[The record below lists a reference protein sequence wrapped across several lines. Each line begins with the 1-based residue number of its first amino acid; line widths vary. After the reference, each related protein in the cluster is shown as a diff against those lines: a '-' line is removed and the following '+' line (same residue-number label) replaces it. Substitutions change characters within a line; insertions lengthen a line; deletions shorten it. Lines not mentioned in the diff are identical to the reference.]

1 MDSGLR
7 RNDEKGQQGKS
18 QMDWFGNKQ
27 NGNEAEAKLPYGA
40 RLRGA
45 VTFDDLLGK
54 LDAKAFNFDWPTS
67 PQTIEAIGDID
78 LGVGNRL
85 YRLYLTDDAFL
96 QIATV
101 NGEPG
106 DVNLFVYAESINPSS
121 KDAFERWC
129 TAGRLPDYTLGDFS
143 YRRVWGDGEGMA
155 QPVPLEERVYKK
167 NLTTSEYDLTL
178 YSMLYSRELPGMD
191 RNELLLVAGEDS
203 GPEDFVISQAVGIP
217 LSTAE
222 FDIT

>member
-1 MDSGLR
+1 M
-7 RNDEKGQQGKS
+7 E
-18 QMDWFGNKQ
+18 WFGN
-27 NGNEAEAKLPYGA
+27 NGAKPGIALPYGA
-40 RLRGA
+40 RLHGA
-45 VTFDDLLGK
+45 VRFDDLLGK
-54 LDAKAFNFDWPTS
+54 LGADAFNFDWPTS

-78 LGVGNRL
+78 LGTGSRL

-96 QIATV
+96 QIATS

-121 KDAFERWC
+121 KDAFERWV
-129 TAGRLPDYTLGDFS
+129 TSGRLPDYTLGDCS
-143 YRRVWGDGEGMA
+143 YRRIWGEGEGMA

-167 NLTTSEYDLTL
+167 DLATSEYDLTL
-178 YSMLYSRELPGMD
+178 YSMLYSRELPAME
-191 RNELLLVAGEDS
+191 RSELLLVAGEDS

-222 FDIT
+222 FEIT

>member
-1 MDSGLR
+1 
-7 RNDEKGQQGKS
+7 
-18 QMDWFGNKQ
+18 MDWFGNKQ
-27 NGNEAEAKLPYGA
+27 NGAKPGTTLPYGA

-45 VTFDDLLGK
+45 VSFDDLLAK
-54 LDAKAFNFDWPTS
+54 LGADAFNFDWPSS

-78 LGVGNRL
+78 LGAGSRL

-101 NGEPG
+101 DGAPG

-121 KDAFERWC
+121 KDAFERWV
-129 TAGRLPDYTLGDFS
+129 TSGRLPDYTLGERS
-143 YRRVWGDGEGMA
+143 YTRVWGEGEGMA
-155 QPVPLEERVYKK
+155 QPVPLEERIYKK
-167 NLTTSEYDLTL
+167 DLDTPEYDLTL
-178 YSMLYSRELPGMD
+178 YSMLYSRELPGMQ

-203 GPEDFVISQAVGIP
+203 GPEDFVISQAVGIA

-222 FDIT
+222 FEIT

>member
-1 MDSGLR
+1 MEWFSNKS
-7 RNDEKGQQGKS
+7 ND
-18 QMDWFGNKQ
+18 
-27 NGNEAEAKLPYGA
+27 AAAAKLPYGA

-45 VTFDDLLGK
+45 VTFDDLTGK
-54 LDAKAFNFDWPTS
+54 LGADAFNFDWPES

-78 LGVGNRL
+78 LGAGNRL

-106 DVNLFVYAESINPSS
+106 DVNLFVYAESINPAS

-129 TAGRLPDYTLGDFS
+129 TAGRLPDYTLGEAS
-143 YRRVWGDGEGMA
+143 YRRVWGEGEGMA
-155 QPVPLEERVYKK
+155 PPVPLEESVYKK
-167 NLTTSEYDLTL
+167 NLTTADYDLTL
-178 YSMLYSRELPGMD
+178 NSMLYSRELPGMD

-203 GPEDFVISQAVGIP
+203 GPTDFVISQAVGIP

-222 FDIT
+222 FEIT